1 MCNIQEMEMI
11 LMISLCLTT
20 LLTLLLLRK
29 FLKGTAPKV
38 NRPPSPWRLPLIGNL
53 HQLSLHPHRAL
64 KSLSL
69 RYGPL
74 MLLHFGRAPIL
85 VVSSSEAAH
94 EILKT
99 HDLKFANRP
108 KSKAVNGLFN
118 GGRDVVFGPYG
129 EYWRQMKSVCILNL
143 LTNKMVASFET
154 VREEELKDMLKK
166 LEKASASSSSEN
178 LSEIFIAVTSDV
190 TSRVALGRKHSADET
205 ARALKKRVRQIMEL
219 LGEFPIGDYIPELAW
234 IDRING
240 FNNRIKEV
248 SQGFSDLMDKVI
260 QEHVEAGNHKE
271 DFVDI
276 LLSIESEKSIG
287 LKAQRDDIKFMILDM
302 FIGGT
307 STSSTL
313 LEWIMTELIR
323 NPECMKKLQDEIRS
337 TMTPNTTYV
346 KEKEVAHMK
355 YLNAVVKEVLRV
367 HPPLPLIL
375 PRLLSEDVKVKGYDI
390 AAGTEVIINAWAI
403 QRDTAVWGPDA
414 EEFKPERHLNSDLDY
429 HGKDLN
435 FIPFGSGRRICPG
448 IGLALGL
455 VEVTVANLVGRFD
468 WRVEA
473 GPNGDQPDL
482 TESVGLDICRKFPLI
497 AFPSSVM

>member
-1 MCNIQEMEMI
+1 MSNIQEMEMI
-11 LMISLCLTT
+11 LMVSLCLTT
-20 LLTLLLLRK
+20 LLTLFLLK
-29 FLKGTAPKV
+29 QFLKRTANKV
-38 NRPPSPWRLPLIGNL
+38 NLPPSPWRLPMIGNL
-53 HQLSLHPHRAL
+53 HQLSLHPHRSL
-64 KSLSL
+64 HSLSL

-74 MLLHFGRAPIL
+74 MLLHFGRVPIL
-85 VVSSSEAAH
+85 VVSSGEAAH
-94 EILKT
+94 EVLKT

-108 KSKAVNGLFN
+108 RSKAVHGLMN

-129 EYWRQMKSVCILNL
+129 DYWRQMKSVCILNL

-154 VREEELKDMLKK
+154 IREEEVNAMMEK
-166 LEKASASSSSEN
+166 LEKASCSSSSEN
-178 LSEIFIAVTSDV
+178 LSELFVTLPSDV
-190 TSRVALGRKHSADET
+190 TSRVALGRKHSEDET
-205 ARALKKRVRQIMEL
+205 ARDLKKRVRQIMEL
-219 LGEFPIGDYIPELAW
+219 LGEFPIGDYVPVLAW

-240 FNNRIKEV
+240 FNARIKEV
-248 SQGFSDLMDKVI
+248 SQGFSDLMNKVV
-260 QEHVEAGNHKE
+260 QEHLEAGNHKE

-276 LLSIESEKSIG
+276 LLSIENEKSIG
-287 LKAQRDDIKFMILDM
+287 FQAQRNDIKFMILDM

-323 NPECMKKLQDEIRS
+323 NPNVMKNLQDEIRS
-337 TMTPNTTYV
+337 TIRPHGSYI
-346 KEKEVAHMK
+346 KEKEVENMK
-355 YLNAVVKEVLRV
+355 YLKAVIKEVFRL

-375 PRLLSEDVKVKGYDI
+375 PRLLSEDVKVKGYNI

-403 QRDTAVWGPDA
+403 QRDPAIWGPDA
-414 EEFKPERHLNSDLDY
+414 EEFKPERHLDSTLDY

-448 IGLALGL
+448 INLALGL

-482 TESVGLDICRKFPLI
+482 AEAAGLDVCRKFPLI
-497 AFPSSVM
+497 AFPSSVI

>member
-1 MCNIQEMEMI
+1 MSNIQEMETI
-11 LMISLCLTT
+11 LMVSLCLTS
-20 LLTLLLLRK
+20 LLTLFLFKK
-29 FLKGTAPKV
+29 FLKRTATKV
-38 NRPPSPWRLPLIGNL
+38 NLPPSPWRLPVIGNL
-53 HQLSLHPHRAL
+53 HQLSLNPHRSL
-64 KSLSL
+64 HSLSL

-74 MLLHFGRAPIL
+74 MLLHFGRVPIL
-85 VVSSSEAAH
+85 VVSSGEAAH
-94 EILKT
+94 EVLKT

-108 KSKAVNGLFN
+108 RSKAVHGLMN

-143 LTNKMVASFET
+143 LTNKMVASFEKI
-154 VREEELKDMLKK
+154 REEEVNAMIEK
-166 LEKASASSSSEN
+166 LEKASFSSSSEN
-178 LSEIFIAVTSDV
+178 LSELFVTLPSDV
-190 TSRVALGRKHSADET
+190 TSRVALGRKHSEDET
-205 ARALKKRVRQIMEL
+205 ARDLKKRVRQIMEL
-219 LGEFPIGDYIPELAW
+219 LGEFPIGDYVPVLAW

-240 FNNRIKEV
+240 FNARIKEV
-248 SQGFSDLMDKVI
+248 SQGFSDLMDKVV
-260 QEHVEAGNHKE
+260 QEHLEAGNHKE

-276 LLSIESEKSIG
+276 LLSIENEKSIG
-287 LKAQRDDIKFMILDM
+287 FQAQRNDIKFMILDM

-323 NPECMKKLQDEIRS
+323 NPNVMKKLQDEIRS
-337 TMTPNTTYV
+337 TIRPNGSYI
-346 KEKEVAHMK
+346 KEKEVENMK
-355 YLNAVVKEVLRV
+355 YLKAVIKEVFRL

-375 PRLLSEDVKVKGYDI
+375 PRLLSEDVKVKGYNI

-403 QRDTAVWGPDA
+403 QRDPAIWGPDA
-414 EEFKPERHLNSDLDY
+414 EEFKPERHLDSTLDY

-448 IGLALGL
+448 INLALGL

-482 TESVGLDICRKFPLI
+482 AEAAGLDVCRKFPLI
-497 AFPSSVM
+497 AFPSSVI

>member
-1 MCNIQEMEMI
+1 METI
-11 LMISLCLTT
+11 LMVSLCLTS
-20 LLTLLLLRK
+20 LLTLFLFK
-29 FLKGTAPKV
+29 QFLKRTAIKV
-38 NRPPSPWRLPLIGNL
+38 NLPPSPWRLPVIGNL
-53 HQLSLHPHRAL
+53 HQLSLHPHRSL
-64 KSLSL
+64 HSLSL

-74 MLLHFGRAPIL
+74 MLLHFGRVPIL
-85 VVSSSEAAH
+85 VVSSGEAAH
-94 EILKT
+94 EVLKT

-108 KSKAVNGLFN
+108 RSKAVHGLMN

-143 LTNKMVASFET
+143 LTNKMVASFEKI
-154 VREEELKDMLKK
+154 REEEVNAMIEK
-166 LEKASASSSSEN
+166 LEKASSSSSSEN
-178 LSEIFIAVTSDV
+178 LSELFVTLPSDV
-190 TSRVALGRKHSADET
+190 TSRVALGRKHSEDET
-205 ARALKKRVRQIMEL
+205 ARDLKKRVRQIMEL
-219 LGEFPIGDYIPELAW
+219 LGEFPIGDYVPVLAW

-240 FNNRIKEV
+240 FNARIKEV
-248 SQGFSDLMDKVI
+248 SQGFSDLMDKVV
-260 QEHVEAGNHKE
+260 QEHLEAGNHKE

-287 LKAQRDDIKFMILDM
+287 FQAQRNDIKFMILDM

-323 NPECMKKLQDEIRS
+323 NPNVMKKLQDEIRS
-337 TMTPNTTYV
+337 TIRPNGSYI
-346 KEKEVAHMK
+346 KEKEVENMK
-355 YLNAVVKEVLRV
+355 YLKAVIKEVFRL

-375 PRLLSEDVKVKGYDI
+375 PRLLSEDVKVKGYNI

-403 QRDTAVWGPDA
+403 QRDPAIWGPDA
-414 EEFKPERHLNSDLDY
+414 EEFKPERHLDSTLDY

-448 IGLALGL
+448 INLALGL

-482 TESVGLDICRKFPLI
+482 AEAAGLDVCRKFPLI
-497 AFPSSVM
+497 AFPSSVI

>member
-1 MCNIQEMEMI
+1 MSNIQEMEMI
-11 LMISLCLTT
+11 LMVSLCLTT
-20 LLTLLLLRK
+20 LLTLLLLK
-29 FLKGTAPKV
+29 QFLKRTANKV
-38 NRPPSPWRLPLIGNL
+38 NLPPSPWRLPVIGNL
-53 HQLSLHPHRAL
+53 HQLSLHPHRSL
-64 KSLSL
+64 HSLSL

-74 MLLHFGRAPIL
+74 MLLHFGRVPIL
-85 VVSSSEAAH
+85 VVSSGEAAH
-94 EILKT
+94 EVLKT

-108 KSKAVNGLFN
+108 RSKAVHGLMN

-143 LTNKMVASFET
+143 LTNKMVASFEKI
-154 VREEELKDMLKK
+154 REEEVNAMIEK
-166 LEKASASSSSEN
+166 LEKASCSSSSEN
-178 LSEIFIAVTSDV
+178 LSELFVTLPSDV
-190 TSRVALGRKHSADET
+190 TSRVALGRKHSEDET
-205 ARALKKRVRQIMEL
+205 ARDLKKRVRQIMEL
-219 LGEFPIGDYIPELAW
+219 LGEFPIGDYVPVLAW

-240 FNNRIKEV
+240 FNARIKEV
-248 SQGFSDLMDKVI
+248 SQGFSDLMDKVV
-260 QEHVEAGNHKE
+260 QEHLEAGNHKE

-287 LKAQRDDIKFMILDM
+287 FEAQRNDIKFMILDM

-323 NPECMKKLQDEIRS
+323 NPNVMKKLQDEIRS
-337 TMTPNTTYV
+337 TIRPHGSYI
-346 KEKEVAHMK
+346 KEKEVNNMK
-355 YLNAVVKEVLRV
+355 YLKAVIKEVFRL

-375 PRLLSEDVKVKGYDI
+375 PRLLSEDVKVKGYNI

-403 QRDTAVWGPDA
+403 QRDPAIWGPDA
-414 EEFKPERHLNSDLDY
+414 EEFKPERHLDSTLDY

-448 IGLALGL
+448 INLALGL

-482 TESVGLDICRKFPLI
+482 AEAAGLDVCRKFPLI
-497 AFPSSVM
+497 AFPSSVI

>member
-1 MCNIQEMEMI
+1 MV
-11 LMISLCLTT
+11 SLCLTT
-20 LLTLLLLRK
+20 LITLFLLK
-29 FLKGTAPKV
+29 QFLKRTANKV
-38 NRPPSPWRLPLIGNL
+38 NLPPSPWRLPLIGNL
-53 HQLSLHPHRAL
+53 HQLSLHPHRSL
-64 KSLSL
+64 HSLSL

-74 MLLHFGRAPIL
+74 MLLHFGRVPIL
-85 VVSSSEAAH
+85 VVSSGEAAQ
-94 EILKT
+94 EVLKT

-108 KSKAVNGLFN
+108 RSKAVHGLMN

-143 LTNKMVASFET
+143 LTNKMVASFEKI
-154 VREEELKDMLKK
+154 REEELNEMIKK
-166 LEKASASSSSEN
+166 LEKASSSSSSEN
-178 LSEIFIAVTSDV
+178 LSELFVTLPSDV
-190 TSRVALGRKHSADET
+190 TSRIALGRKHSEDET
-205 ARALKKRVRQIMEL
+205 ARDLKKRVRQIMEL
-219 LGEFPIGDYIPELAW
+219 LGEFPIGDYVPALAW

-240 FNNRIKEV
+240 FNARIKEV
-248 SQGFSDLMDKVI
+248 SQGFSDLMDKVV
-260 QEHVEAGNHKE
+260 QEHLEAGNHKE

-287 LKAQRDDIKFMILDM
+287 FQAQRDDIKFMILDM

-323 NPECMKKLQDEIRS
+323 NPNVMKKLQDEIRS
-337 TMTPNTTYV
+337 TIRPHGSYI
-346 KEKEVAHMK
+346 KEKDVENMK
-355 YLNAVVKEVLRV
+355 YLKAVIKEVFRV

-375 PRLLSEDVKVKGYDI
+375 PRLLSEDVKVKGYNI

-403 QRDTAVWGPDA
+403 QRDPAIWGPDA
-414 EEFKPERHLNSDLDY
+414 EEFKPERHLDSTLDY

-448 IGLALGL
+448 INLALGL

-468 WRVEA
+468 WRAEA

-482 TESVGLDICRKFPLI
+482 TEAIGIDVCRKFPLI
-497 AFPSSVM
+497 AFPSSVV